1 MTLGIKRS
9 VLQHWCINQV
19 KTLLSL
25 AVFHFNLRGEEAQGE
40 GTRSL
45 HLHSSTRGRPR
56 RGLLTL
62 YLELMTSGLR
72 LNSVSV

>member
-25 AVFHFNLRGEEAQGE
+25 AIFHFNLRGEEAQGE
-40 GTRSL
+40 GTRSRC
-45 HLHSSTRGRPR
+45 TC
-56 RGLLTL
+56 TAA
-62 YLELMTSGLR
+62 LEGG
-72 LNSVSV
+72 